1 MDLGRHRLYVRL
13 RLCASLI
20 VYQLGG
26 LITGEV
32 GFGVWSV
39 IALALLAGVI
49 YLLVRP
55 APKLDAQGRLS
66 PRAVPVK

>member
-1 MDLGRHRLYVRL
+1 MCLLAYCTALV
-13 RLCASLI
+13 

-39 IALALLAGVI
+39 IALALLAGIVW
-49 YLLVRP
+49 LLVRP

-66 PRAVPVK
+66 PRAVPAK